1 MADTTVVIALL
12 ALPAVAAVLAALVPA
27 RSGRRLALASML
39 VTLAFAVSLF
49 TDVTVAPSTVT
60 LGGFPALG
68 IALAFGVDAVNVY
81 FVLLTAVLFPA
92 VLACA
97 WTTREGMSRLWLS
110 LTLALQ
116 AGLFGTFL
124 ARDLVVLFVMWEAV
138 LIPMVLAILVFG
150 GPQRRRAAMGF
161 FLYTMAGS
169 VLFLAAVI
177 ALGAESA
184 RQTGRWTYDL
194 HTLYGLE
201 LSDAKET
208 FVFIALALACA
219 VKSPVF
225 PFHAWLPLAYRE
237 ASPTGTALMAGVL
250 SKMGAYGFIV
260 LAVPLAPNVALRAAP
275 YVAALA
281 VASILYGAV
290 LALRQ
295 KHYKDLVAYASLSH
309 MGYVVLGVFAFE
321 LVALQGALFQ
331 VLSHGLAVAGLFLL
345 LGLVEQRRGAVWAD
359 TDALATRAP
368 RFAVVVM
375 LFVLAS
381 LALPLTSGF
390 TAEFLVLQG
399 SVLRGLALVDGGG
412 SATMLVVALLACTGI
427 VLGAT
432 YMLRFARALV
442 FGDASTRAMTL
453 PDLDGRE
460 LLAVA
465 PLLLLIFWIG
475 IWPSSLTDRTMPAS
489 AQLAPVTAVA
499 VAPAGGAK

>member
-1 MADTTVVIALL
+1 MADTTLIVALL
-12 ALPAVAAVLAALVPA
+12 ALPAAAAVLAALVPA
-27 RSGRRLALASML
+27 MQARALAAIAML
-39 VTLAFAVSLF
+39 ATLVLAVSLVTGF
-49 TDVTVAPSTVT
+49 TGTPAAV
-60 LGGFPALG
+60 ALG
-68 IALAFGVDAVNVY
+68 ALPSLGVTFAFGVDAINVY
-81 FVLLTAVLFPA
+81 FVLLTALVFPA

-97 WTTREGMSRLWLS
+97 WTAREGASRLWLS
-110 LTLALQ
+110 LMLALQ

-124 ARDLVVLFVMWEAV
+124 ARDLVVLFVLWEAV
-138 LIPMVLAILVFG
+138 LVPMVLAILVFG

-194 HTLYGLE
+194 ATLYGLQLTE
-201 LSDAKET
+201 GKET
-208 FVFIALALACA
+208 FVFVALALACA

-237 ASPTGTALMAGVL
+237 ASATGTALMAGVL
-250 SKMGAYGFIV
+250 SKMGAYGFMV
-260 LAVPLAPNVALRAAP
+260 LAVPLAPVVALRVAP

-309 MGYVVLGVFAFE
+309 MGYVVLGVFAVE
-321 LVALQGALFQ
+321 AIALQGALLQ
-331 VLSHGLAVAGLFLL
+331 VLSHGLSVAGLFLL
-345 LGLVEQRRGAVWAD
+345 LGLVEQRRGAAWAD

-368 RFAVVVM
+368 RLAVVLM

-390 TAEFLVLQG
+390 TAEFMILQG
-399 SVLRGLALVDGGG
+399 SVQRGLALVDGGG
-412 SATMLVVALLACTGI
+412 SAAMLVVALAACTGI

-442 FGDASTRAMTL
+442 FGDASTRTFAM
-453 PDLDGRE
+453 PDLRLRE
-460 LLAVA
+460 LAAVA

-475 IWPSSLTDRTMPAS
+475 VWPASLIDKTMPVVAR
-489 AQLAPVTAVA
+489 QAPATAVA
-499 VAPAGGAK
+499 SAHGSDAR

>member
-1 MADTTVVIALL
+1 MADTTLILSLL
-12 ALPAVAAVLAALVPA
+12 ALPALAALAAARVPSRA
-27 RSGRRLALASML
+27 GRTIAAASMIA
-39 VTLAFAVSLF
+39 TFAAA
-49 TDVTVAPSTVT
+49 VASFASFAGAPVAIT
-60 LGGFPALG
+60 LGALPSLG
-68 IALAFGVDAVNVY
+68 VSFAFGLDAVNVY

-92 VLACA
+92 LLACA
-97 WTTREGMSRLWLS
+97 WSSREGASRLWLS

-124 ARDLVVLFVMWEAV
+124 ARDLVVLFMLWEAV

-194 HTLYGLE
+194 GTLYGLE
-201 LSDAKET
+201 LSEGKET

-225 PFHAWLPLAYRE
+225 PFHAWLPPAYRE
-237 ASPTGTALMAGVL
+237 ASATGTALMAGVL

-260 LAVPLAPNVALRAAP
+260 LAVPLCPNVAPRAAP

-295 KHYKDLVAYASLSH
+295 RQYKDLIAYASLSH
-309 MGYVVLGVFAFE
+309 MGYIVLGVFAFQ
-321 LVALQGALFQ
+321 AIARQGALFQ

-345 LGLVEQRRGAVWAD
+345 LGLLEQRRGAAWQD
-359 TDALATRAP
+359 TDALAARAP
-368 RFAVVVM
+368 RLAVVVM

-390 TAEFLVLQG
+390 TAEYLILQG
-399 SVLRGLALVDGGG
+399 SMLRGLALVEGGG
-412 SATMLVVALLACTGI
+412 SATMLVLALAACTGI

-442 FGDASTRAMTL
+442 FGDASARALAM
-453 PDLDGRE
+453 PDLTARE
-460 LLAVA
+460 LAAVA
-465 PLLLLIFWIG
+465 PLLVLILWIG
-475 IWPSSLTDRTMPAS
+475 VWPASLTERTMPAT
-489 AQLAPVTAVA
+489 ARLAPATAVA
-499 VAPAGGAK
+499 TAHGSAHP